1 MQMRKSERSDLAPQ
15 RENPALLTSDPANV
29 DLILKGLA
37 SQAAQE
43 NDAYVVDELRN
54 IRFGPPGT
62 GGTDL
67 AALDIQRGRDHG
79 LLNSYTRMRITYG
92 LAPFNELQSAHVGYP
107 TASRTRRGLRHC
119 R

>member
-1 MQMRKSERSDLAPQ
+1 M
-15 RENPALLTSDPANV
+15 TSDPANV

-37 SQAAQE
+37 SQPAQE
-43 NDAYVVDELRN
+43 NDAYVVDALRN

-79 LLNSYTRMRITYG
+79 LLNSYTRMRG
-92 LAPFNELQSAHVGYP
+92 PP
-107 TASRTRRGLRHC
+107 TASPHSTSFSQLTSDIQLQAALARGLRHC